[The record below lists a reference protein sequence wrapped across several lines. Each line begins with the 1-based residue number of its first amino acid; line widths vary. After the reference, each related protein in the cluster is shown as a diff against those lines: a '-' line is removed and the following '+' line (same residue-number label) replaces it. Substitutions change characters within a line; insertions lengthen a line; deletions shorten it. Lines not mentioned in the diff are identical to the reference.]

1 MKRSL
6 VLNGLNLKIRSKSFI
21 MYFAFG
27 IPCNSAKCQQALR
40 VYLLI
45 DSVNIVNMLNLKIIV
60 MEFRNNPKEN
70 NRTYFMFFMCLC

>member
-1 MKRSL
+1 M

-21 MYFAFG
+21 MYFSFG

-45 DSVNIVNMLNLKIIV
+45 DSANIVNLKTIV
-60 MEFRNNPKEN
+60 IEFRNNPKEN
-70 NRTYFMFFMCLC
+70 NRTYLCLC

>member
-1 MKRSL
+1 M

-21 MYFAFG
+21 MYFSFG

-45 DSVNIVNMLNLKIIV
+45 DSANIVSMLNLKKIIL
-60 MEFRNNPKEN
+60 MEFRNNPKKN
-70 NRTYFMFFMCLC
+70 NRTYFTFFMCLC